1 MRLMRKLNTLFR
13 ATVQDSVETLTEANC
28 VRIYRQEIRDAEE
41 LLSRRRYAL
50 GAMIANRKDLEAEL
64 ERAGRKIEQRESQV
78 AVLDPSTLTE
88 DLLQASAREIA
99 GLELHREAIKQRHVQ
114 TCEMISREE
123 LQLRRLLSELSE
135 HRRDL
140 KLLEAQ
146 LGSNGGNRTKAPQ
159 ETISGRLS
167 ALRETRGAIS
177 GGVEGMDHA
186 EAGMA
191 EADER
196 VSGSVIDGA
205 LRDTGQDDESLRVAA
220 VMERLKRSAQH
231 EDA

>member
-1 MRLMRKLNTLFR
+1 MRKLNTLFR
-13 ATVQDSVETLTEANC
+13 ATVHDSVEQLTEANC

-64 ERAGRKIEQRESQV
+64 TRAERKIAQRESQV
-78 AVLDPSTLTE
+78 RLLDATALTD

-99 GLELHREAIKQRHVQ
+99 ALEMHREAIKQRHMQ
-114 TCEMISREE
+114 TCEMIGREE
-123 LQLRRLLSELSE
+123 LQLRKLLSELSE

-146 LGSNGGNRTKAPQ
+146 LGSNGGNRPMAPQ
-159 ETISGRLS
+159 ETISGRLM
-167 ALRETRGAIS
+167 ALRETRSAIS
-177 GGVEGMDHA
+177 AGVEGLDHA
-186 EAGMA
+186 EEGMA

-196 VSGSVIDGA
+196 VSGSAVGRA
-205 LRDTGQDDESLRVAA
+205 LREAEQDDASLRVAA
-220 VMERLKRSAQH
+220 VMERLKRGAGNGDEQ
-231 EDA
+231 DG

>member
-13 ATVQDSVETLTEANC
+13 ATVHDSVETLTEANC
-28 VRIYRQEIRDAEE
+28 VRIYRQEIRDAGE
-41 LLSRRRYAL
+41 LLSRRRCAL

-64 ERAGRKIEQRESQV
+64 ERTGRKIEQRESQV
-78 AVLDPSTLTE
+78 RILDGSTLTD
-88 DLLQASAREIA
+88 DLLEASAREIA
-99 GLELHREAIKQRHVQ
+99 SLEIHREAIKQRHVQ

-123 LQLRRLLSELSE
+123 LQLRRLLSELGE

-146 LGSNGGNRTKAPQ
+146 LGSGGDRPMAPR

-167 ALRETRGAIS
+167 ALRETRCAIN
-177 GGVEGMDHA
+177 GGIQSMDHA
-186 EAGMA
+186 EEGMA

-196 VSGSVIDGA
+196 VCGSTIDSA
-205 LRDTGQDDESLRVAA
+205 LRDAGQDDASLRTAA
-220 VMERLKRSAQH
+220 VMERLKRTAQH
-231 EDA
+231 AET